1 MLGSL
6 LILCRVPTTSSVTLV
21 CKHSH
26 VFKNVCQGRLLL
38 QKGNNSSIIQ
48 KQYIRGLPRHNDA
61 AEHQMQKGW
70 PFLAKH
76 LLMTATIC
84 GCSFAGA
91 IVWDHIQVAREV
103 RRIPTLYVIR
113 YKGFHISFAKMYGY
127 ILLANTVV
135 FAMWRIP
142 RLLPFMQRYFL
153 SSSCK
158 EQSMLGG
165 FLSSFSH
172 ENPVHFFLN
181 MYVLWSFSNALAP
194 TFGNSHYLA
203 LYFSGAAVSSYFS
216 LATKVLR
223 RIPNPSLGASGA
235 MCAIIGVVGCAFP
248 DSRFSIAFLDQ
259 IYPHSFSAK
268 SGILALLTFDT
279 LGLVLRWKMFD
290 HAAHLGGTLFG
301 IFYITYGAEMVRKSS
316 RTVIKYWH
324 KLCSVFS
331 G

>member
-1 MLGSL
+1 MLGSF
-6 LILCRVPTTSSVTLV
+6 LISCRVPTTSGVTLV

-38 QKGNNSSIIQ
+38 QRGNNGSLIQ
-48 KQYIRGLPRHNDA
+48 KQYIRGLPRHKADT
-61 AEHQMQKGW
+61 EQHEILKGW

-76 LLMTATIC
+76 FLMTVTIC

-91 IVWDHIQVAREV
+91 IVWDHVQVARGV
-103 RRIPTLYVIR
+103 RRIPTLYVVR
-113 YKGFHISFAKMYGY
+113 YKGVQISFAKMFGY
-127 ILLANTVV
+127 IFVANSIV

-153 SSSCK
+153 SSPCK

-165 FLSSFSH
+165 FLHSFSH
-172 ENPVHFFLN
+172 ENFLHFFVN

-194 TFGNSHYLA
+194 TFGNSHFLA
-203 LYFSGAAVSSYFS
+203 LYCSGAAVSNYLS

-235 MCAIIGVVGCAFP
+235 LCAVIGVVGCAFP
-248 DSRFSIAFLDQ
+248 DSQFSIAFVDQ

-268 SGILALLTFDT
+268 TGILALISFDT
-279 LGLVLRWKMFD
+279 LGVLLRWKTFD

-301 IFYITYGAEMVRKSS
+301 IFYVTYGADLVRKSS
-316 RTVIKYWH
+316 KTIIKYWH
-324 KLCSVFS
+324 KLSSVFS
-331 G
+331 